1 MERYLRFIYIQ
12 TAAMVVTVLGLTALN
27 ALTTVTFILVSFI
40 SLLIISEFT
49 APITVTPAWRIRLRW
64 VILGSL
70 FVFAYVTVRHIRAI
84 TQTV

>member
-1 MERYLRFIYIQ
+1 MERYLRFIYMQ
-12 TAAMVVTVLGLTALN
+12 TGAMVLTVLGLTTLN
-27 ALTTVTFILVSFI
+27 ALTGVTFILISFI
-40 SLLIISEFT
+40 FLLIISEFT

-84 TQTV
+84 APTI